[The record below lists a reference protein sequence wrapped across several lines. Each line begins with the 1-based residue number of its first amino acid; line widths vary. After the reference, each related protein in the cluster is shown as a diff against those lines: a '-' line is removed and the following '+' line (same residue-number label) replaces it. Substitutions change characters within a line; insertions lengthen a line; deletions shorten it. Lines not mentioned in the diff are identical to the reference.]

1 MRFLRFALLQTYISS
16 IRKNKK
22 KALAFINTGIFL
34 SVFAFSSASISF
46 YIEKK
51 ISDIQNELTILQI
64 DVRDGNRSISDL
76 ENEINNIKSSL
87 NKESFNT
94 AKNRFVDE
102 FKIMNKVITARDYYG
117 PFIYFNLFM
126 LKQEMQQMKEFIGMD
141 MYDKNDPFYI
151 ELILAL
157 EESWDKDEIK
167 KFTTS
172 LNSID
177 DYIKKISKIDFE
189 QYVLKEPLS
198 LDEIIEETKKKSFNS
213 LNETSQI
220 LDDYILTYEAF
231 DELTIF
237 FDELLNVLK
246 GGMGR
251 SRELVDQYND
261 DMLYYSNL
269 ERKVILSTF
278 IFQFIIFIIIQVF
291 ELNSIN
297 FNLKKR
303 LNEKKI
309 Y

>member
-34 SVFAFSSASISF
+34 SVFAFTSAGISF

-64 DVRDGNRSISDL
+64 DVRDGNKSISDL
-76 ENEINNIKSSL
+76 ENELNNIKSSL
-87 NKESFNT
+87 SKESFST

-117 PFIYFNLFM
+117 SYIYFNLFM
-126 LKQEMQQMKEFIGMD
+126 LKQEIQQMKEFYGINVF
-141 MYDKNDPFYI
+141 DKNDPFYSEI
-151 ELILAL
+151 ILAL
-157 EESWDKDEIK
+157 EESWDKKDVK
-167 KFTTS
+167 KFTKS
-172 LNSID
+172 LNNID
-177 DYIKKISKIDFE
+177 NYVKKISKIDFE
-189 QYVLKEPLS
+189 QYILREPLS
-198 LDEIIEETKKKSFNS
+198 LEEIVEETKKNSLNS

-220 LDDYILTYEAF
+220 LDDYILTYDAF
-231 DELTIF
+231 DEFTIF

-246 GGMGR
+246 GGMAR
-251 SRELVDQYND
+251 NRELVDQYSD

-278 IFQFIIFIIIQVF
+278 IFQFIIFVIIQVF